1 MKAEIITYETKNMT
15 NTQRS
20 ILSKRLF
27 GFRDK
32 TKNSKYIYQRKG
44 ILASFPHIVITKKTF
59 VLGTRHVK
67 HVKNTI
73 KELGANVKSW
83 KMDITYK
90 KLEKNVGKA

>member
-1 MKAEIITYETKNMT
+1 MKAEIITYETKNLT

-27 GFRDK
+27 GFNDK

-44 ILASFPHIVITKKTF
+44 MLAPFPHVVITKKTF

-67 HVKNTI
+67 QVKNTI
-73 KELGANVKSW
+73 KEWGANVKSW
-83 KMDITYK
+83 KIDITHK

>member
-1 MKAEIITYETKNMT
+1 MKAEIITYETKNLT

-27 GFRDK
+27 GFKDK
-32 TKNSKYIYQRKG
+32 TKSSKYIYQRKG
-44 ILASFPHIVITKKTF
+44 MLASFPHVVITKKTF

-73 KELGANVKSW
+73 KELGADVKSW
-83 KMDITYK
+83 EIDITHK
-90 KLEKNVGKA
+90 KLEKRCG